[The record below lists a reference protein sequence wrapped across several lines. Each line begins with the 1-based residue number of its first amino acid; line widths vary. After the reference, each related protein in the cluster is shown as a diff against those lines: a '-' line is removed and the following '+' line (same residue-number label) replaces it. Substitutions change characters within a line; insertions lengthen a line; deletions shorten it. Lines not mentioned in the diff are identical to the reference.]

1 MINSTNIKGY
11 INFQHIR
18 KYNAPATEELQ
29 GRWAMLSDQEIAD
42 QLQGLYQHWGIDVLT
57 GRNYEQ
63 EFYQAQIP
71 PVVRP
76 EPPVQEEPAAYDY
89 ATSKPKSNK
98 STVYV
103 VVILLLSLAGA
114 FLFYKMNKKE
124 TVQEPVQ
131 REIQARPAK
140 QNNVPQSATEPVKPV
155 LEETE
160 QDEVNKGVI
169 SNLLQAEESKDMG
182 AILNCFSP
190 DMQQYWDIN
199 YPSQEEL
206 TKRYNSVWE
215 KSADGKHLNV
225 RVKKTAENTYD
236 MLADYEFFSIK
247 DQVSKTVK
255 AHVRYVFDNNNK
267 IVKTYN
273 VK

>member
-11 INFQHIR
+11 INFLHIR

-29 GRWAMLSDQEIAD
+29 SRWAMLSDQEITE
-42 QLQGLYQHWGIDVLT
+42 QLQGLYQHWGIDVLA

-63 EFYQAQIP
+63 EFYQAQTP
-71 PVVRP
+71 PVISQVPPVP
-76 EPPVQEEPAAYDY
+76 EPSAYDY
-89 ATSKPKSNK
+89 TTAAPKSNK

-103 VVILLLSLAGA
+103 VVILLLALAGA

-124 TVQEPVQ
+124 TVQEPPKQTQV
-131 REIQARPAK
+131 RSEK
-140 QNNVPQSATEPVKPV
+140 QNSVPQSATEPAKPVV

-169 SNLLQAEESKDMG
+169 NTLLQAEESKDMG

-225 RVKKTAENTYD
+225 RFKKTAENTYD

-267 IVKTYN
+267 IIKTYN